1 MKIAVL
7 DIGGT
12 AIKYCLY
19 DDSIP
24 FKNHL
29 VREMPTHAL
38 LGGKKVIEQAI
49 DLLNGMDTFDA
60 VGISSAGQIHPET
73 GTVIYATDNIPG
85 YTGMRIREILE
96 DRFCVPVMVENDVN
110 AAALGEA
117 AFGAGRG
124 QRDFL
129 CLTYGTGIGGA
140 FLADGKIYHGSSYS
154 AIEAGHMLLHAGGRP
169 CTCGNRGCY
178 EMYASATALVC
189 LAQKSSGIEN
199 LNGRRIF
206 SEFRS
211 DIRVQSAVYEWMR
224 EILWGLA
231 SLTHLFNPSCIIL
244 GGGIM
249 SEPFI
254 PKWLNDHIREYVMN
268 SYRDVKILPAMLG
281 NTAGLQGMIYLVNNK
296 IVKQ

>member
-29 VREMPTHAL
+29 VREVPTHAL

-49 DLLNGMDTFDA
+49 DLLNGMGTFDA

-129 CLTYGTGIGGA
+129 CLT
-140 FLADGKIYHGSSYS
+140 
-154 AIEAGHMLLHAGGRP
+154 
-169 CTCGNRGCY
+169 
-178 EMYASATALVC
+178 
-189 LAQKSSGIEN
+189 
-199 LNGRRIF
+199 
-206 SEFRS
+206 
-211 DIRVQSAVYEWMR
+211 
-224 EILWGLA
+224 
-231 SLTHLFNPSCIIL
+231 
-244 GGGIM
+244 
-249 SEPFI
+249 
-254 PKWLNDHIREYVMN
+254 
-268 SYRDVKILPAMLG
+268 
-281 NTAGLQGMIYLVNNK
+281 
-296 IVKQ
+296 